1 MIMRKKSWKM
11 EKKENLE
18 KYLRKMVAYY
28 ALVGVADL
36 INEEPDEFYNMI
48 DNIIVDYDENDKPL

>member
-1 MIMRKKSWKM
+1 M